1 MVVKLVVRLD
11 LNDMSSIVL
20 YPRDE
25 EKEER
30 VALLSGIVQLVSAA
44 LDRSEESYATGTP
57 NFMKSDKGVVGYVAK
72 DDSVLI
78 CDGDSEGETGDLLKS
93 IIKSSYSNDDE
104 LVQYIER
111 LLRKRGKEISSLWGG
126 GN

>member
-44 LDRSEESYATGTP
+44 LDRSEGSYASGTP
-57 NFMKSDKGVVGYVAK
+57 HFMKSDRGVVGYISD

-93 IIKSSYSNDDE
+93 IVKSNCSTDDE
-104 LVQYIER
+104 RVQHIER
-111 LLRKRGKEISSLWGG
+111 ILRKRGKEISSLWGG